1 MIRKILLLF
10 VSILLL
16 QSCNIGTSGT
26 WKNESIE
33 KDKKEEIKLLNDKL
47 FKAIM
52 NNDAKG
58 VRALL
63 ADKLIEKNGA
73 QIDKLINDISTS
85 YKSESYRILDEYN
98 VQNSSINIGNTL
110 LSGASKDNDY
120 VVNYLAL
127 NKDMYTS
134 LLIPN
139 GHENELLFT
148 VIYGK
153 YDDEWKINIFRVGQ
167 YSLLKQTA
175 PDYYKLAQESYK
187 KSSLIDAVNYSSL
200 AKQCLRPG
208 DENFKYQKENEIN
221 DFHNKLMNEANSKFT
236 LPLTLENIETKPRIC
251 SIYPQATAEGYFPM
265 ICYFSNIN
273 LKDTTALKIENSKIK
288 KEVNRLFTGIYK
300 DKKAVLYR
308 IYNEMPD
315 GKKIID
321 HYGIVDK
328 IKE

>member
-10 VSILLL
+10 VPILLL

-52 NNDAKG
+52 QNDVKG

-63 ADKLIEKNGA
+63 ADKLIEKDGA
-73 QIDKLINDISTS
+73 QIDKLINDISTT
-85 YKSESYRILDEYN
+85 YKSESYRVLDEYN
-98 VQNSSINIGNTL
+98 VQNSSTNIGNTL
-110 LSGASKDNDY
+110 LSGTSKDNDY

-139 GHENELLFT
+139 GHSNEILFT
-148 VIYGK
+148 IIYGK

-187 KSSLIDAVNYSSL
+187 KSSLIDAINYSSL
-200 AKQCLRPG
+200 AKQCLQPA

-221 DFHNKLMNEANSKFT
+221 DFHNKLMSEANSKFT
-236 LPLTLENIETKPRIC
+236 FPLTLENIGTKPKLC

-265 ICYFSNIN
+265 ICYLSNIN
-273 LKDTTALKIENSKIK
+273 LKDTTALKNENNKVKI
-288 KEVNRLFTGIYK
+288 EVNRLFTGIYK

-328 IKE
+328 IR

>member
-1 MIRKILLLF
+1 MIRKALLVLI
-10 VSILLL
+10 SIFLL
-16 QSCNIGTSGT
+16 QSCNVGTSGT

-52 NNDAKG
+52 SNDVKG

-63 ADKLIEKNGA
+63 VDKLIEKDGDK
-73 QIDKLINDISTS
+73 IDKLINDISTT
-85 YKSESYRILDEYN
+85 YKSESYRVLDEYN
-98 VQNSSINIGNTL
+98 VENSSTNISNTL

-120 VVNYLAL
+120 VINYLAL

-134 LLIPN
+134 LFIPN
-139 GHENELLFT
+139 GHSNEILFT
-148 VIYGK
+148 IIYGK

-187 KSSLIDAVNYSSL
+187 KASLIDAVNYSSL
-200 AKQCLRPG
+200 AKQCLRPA
-208 DENFKYQKENEIN
+208 DENFKYKKENEIN
-221 DFHNKLMNEANSKFT
+221 DFHNKLMNEVNSKFS
-236 LPLTLENIETKPRIC
+236 LPLTFENIESKPKLC
-251 SIYPQATAEGYFPM
+251 SIYPQVTAEGYFPM
-265 ICYFSNIN
+265 ICYYSNIN
-273 LKDTTALKIENSKIK
+273 LKDTTALKIENNKVK
-288 KEVNRLFTGIYK
+288 TEVNKLFTGLYK

-328 IKE
+328 IKN